1 MRKKF
6 LGFGFGAIQGGLFL
20 YEAFQSG
27 NFDQLAVAEVM
38 PEVVDALR
46 AAEGVYRVNVAGRAG
61 ITRHEVRGVTAWNPR
76 EPDDRQKLIAAAAE
90 ADEIAT
96 ALPSVEF
103 YGAGAPDSVVGIL
116 AEGLRRRQ
124 AGAARSACVIYTAEN
139 HNHAAEIL
147 WERLA
152 RQLGPAAEWAAE
164 HVQCLNTV
172 IGKMSGVVTDAAQI
186 RAQELAPLT
195 PRARRCLLVEEFNR
209 ILITRIGLPGFRRG
223 IGVFEEKPDLLP
235 FEEAKLYGHNA
246 THALLGY
253 LARLRG
259 LQFMADAR
267 AEADLLKVARA
278 AFIEESGG
286 ALCRR
291 HAGVDALFTP
301 AGYAAYADDLLER
314 MLNPH
319 LRDAIDRVV
328 RDPRRKLGW
337 DDRLVGVMR
346 AALSENIN
354 PARYALGAAAALRM
368 LAEQDPG
375 AASGLPRQWQESGAA
390 PAEVERIMR
399 LIRAADASLRV

>member
-1 MRKKF
+1 MAPPTRSWASWPKVC
-6 LGFGFGAIQGGLFL
+6 GGGP
-20 YEAFQSG
+20 A
-27 NFDQLAVAEVM
+27 
-38 PEVVDALR
+38 P
-46 AAEGVYRVNVAGRAG
+46 
-61 ITRHEVRGVTAWNPR
+61 P
-76 EPDDRQKLIAAAAE
+76 
-90 ADEIAT
+90 
-96 ALPSVEF
+96 
-103 YGAGAPDSVVGIL
+103 GAGVL
-116 AEGLRRRQ
+116 
-124 AGAARSACVIYTAEN
+124 YTAEN
-139 HNHAAEIL
+139 NNHAAEIL

-152 RQLGPAAEWAAE
+152 RQQAGGGVGAE

-172 IGKMSGVVTDAAQI
+172 IGKMSGVVTDDAQI

-195 PRARRCLLVEEFNR
+195 PRAGRCLLVEEFNR
-209 ILITRIGLPGFRRG
+209 ILITRIALPGFRRS

-259 LQFMADAR
+259 LQFMADVCG
-267 AEADLLKVARA
+267 EKDLLQMARA
-278 AFIEESGG
+278 AFVEESGG

-328 RDPRRKLGW
+328 RDPQRKLGW

-346 AALSENIN
+346 AALSAGIVPE
-354 PARYALGAAAALRM
+354 RYALGAAAALRM
-368 LAEQDPG
+368 LMGQSP
-375 AASGLPRQWQESGAA
+375 AAAADLPRLWRAAGAA
-390 PAEVERIMR
+390 PAEAERIMG
-399 LIRAADASLRV
+399 LIRSADASLTLGKTPAP